1 MEDMDINIRFID
13 TTQQKQKTKLQQRR
27 SIKLKVGPLRRPS
40 GNSLLVRRLE
50 LHASTAEGLSSISN
64 STSYLV

>member
-13 TTQQKQKTKLQQRR
+13 TFQQKQKTKLQQR
-27 SIKLKVGPLRRPS
+27 SIKLKVGPLKRPS
-40 GNSLLVRRLE
+40 GNSLLVQRLE